1 MRLFLGMILGA
12 ALTIGG
18 AYLYDSGHGDTAA
31 GNATTG
37 TAVTTASRPM
47 VNWDVVSL
55 KWHELTEGA
64 RYQWNRVT
72 ANLQADRAARPNEPR
87 G

>member
-1 MRLFLGMILGA
+1 MRLLLGMILGA

-18 AYLYDSGHGDTAA
+18 AYLYDNGRSNTAA
-31 GNATTG
+31 GDATTG
-37 TAVTTASRPM
+37 SAVTTASRPM
-47 VNWDVVSL
+47 VNWDVVNL

-64 RYQWNRVT
+64 RHQWNRVT
-72 ANLQADRAARPNEPR
+72 ANVQAERAVRANEPR